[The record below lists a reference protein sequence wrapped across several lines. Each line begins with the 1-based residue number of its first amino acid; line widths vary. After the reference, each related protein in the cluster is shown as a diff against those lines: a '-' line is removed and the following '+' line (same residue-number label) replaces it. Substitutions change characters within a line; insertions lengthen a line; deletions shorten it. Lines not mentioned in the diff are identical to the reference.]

1 LVPDSRARLI
11 ELDAV
16 ERLAARDASLF
27 VDPALAAE
35 RLGWVGLP
43 AGAETRALEFALM
56 AEAAVA
62 DGITDV
68 VLLGMGGSSLA
79 PLVLTSSLPPAPGYP
94 RLHVLDTTSPR
105 QTAALL
111 EALTP
116 ATTWAIV
123 SSKSGGSAEP
133 RALAAVFGAWLTA
146 SLGDGAMSHMI
157 AITDPDSPLTVLAQ
171 DQGYAATVLAP
182 SDVGGRYSALSPFAT
197 LPAAL
202 TGIDIALLAAT
213 AGVMEDACARP
224 TDDNPAL
231 ALASW
236 LADGL
241 DDGRDKLHIVCSRQ
255 VDCFGLWAEQLVAES
270 TGKSGR
276 GILPVLET
284 VPGLPDTH
292 GPDAM
297 TFVLRLEGDTGLSEL
312 SDRLPAGEPVF
323 EVVIDDAYAL
333 AAEFIHWE
341 WATALLCVAAG
352 IECFGQPDVECS
364 KTRTMAIL
372 HHEDPLPALATLETG
387 VGLGASPGIVTD
399 SLAQAVAGLLSLMP
413 DRGYLAVLA
422 FLPIDEAILA
432 PLRDACTRVAS
443 ALHIPVTLELGPRYL
458 HSTGQYHKGG
468 PAEGIFLAITV
479 SDDVDL
485 QVPDSPFT
493 LGELHAAQAAGDVA
507 ALEATGMPVLEVAL
521 PSMGALADL
530 TRAMTD
536 AIRE

>member
-1 LVPDSRARLI
+1 VPDSRARLI
-11 ELDAV
+11 GLDAV
-16 ERLAARDASLF
+16 ERLAAHDASLF
-27 VDPALAAE
+27 VDPKLAAE

-43 AGAETRALEFALM
+43 AVAQARATEFALL
-56 AEAAVA
+56 AEAAIT

-79 PLVLTSSLPPAPGYP
+79 PLVLTSSLAPAPGYP

-105 QTAALL
+105 QTAALMDAL
-111 EALTP
+111 EP
-116 ATTWAIV
+116 ATTWALV

-133 RALAAVFGAWLTA
+133 RALAAIFGAWLTEA
-146 SLGDGAMSHMI
+146 LGDAAMGHML
-157 AITDPDSPLTVLAQ
+157 AITDPGSPLTELAA
-171 DQGYAATVLAP
+171 DLGYMTTVLAP
-182 SDVGGRYSALSPFAT
+182 ADVGGRYSALSPFAT

-202 TGIDIALLAAT
+202 TGIDVALLAAT
-213 AGVMEDACARP
+213 AEVMEDACAHP

-241 DDGRDKLHIVCSRQ
+241 EAGRDKLHIVCSDE

-276 GILPVLET
+276 GVLPVLET
-284 VPGLPDTH
+284 VPGLPESH
-292 GPDAM
+292 GADAM
-297 TFVLRLEGDTGLSEL
+297 TFILRLEGDAALADL
-312 SDRLPAGEPVF
+312 ADRLPAGEPVF

-352 IECFGQPDVECS
+352 IECFGQPDVEVS
-364 KTRTMAIL
+364 KARTMAIL
-372 HHEDPLPALATLETG
+372 HHEDPLPPLTTLETG
-387 VGLGASPGIVTD
+387 VGLGASHDIDTR
-399 SLAQAVAGLLSLMP
+399 SLSGAVAGLLSRIP

-422 FLPIDEAILA
+422 YLPIDETLLA
-432 PLRDACTRVAS
+432 PLREACTRVAA

-479 SDDVDL
+479 NDDVDL
-485 QVPDSPFT
+485 AVPGSPFT
-493 LGELHAAQAAGDVA
+493 LAELHAAQAAGDVA
-507 ALEATGMPVLEVAL
+507 ALEAAGVPVVEVAL
-521 PSMGALADL
+521 PSLGALDDL
-530 TRAMTD
+530 TGAMMD